1 MNEDDKV
8 ELDKDGISIRLV
20 KPFDAGLPGRYY
32 EHNGE
37 MINGNELD
45 KLPEEDQIVAKLK
58 GATEI
63 FNRRMDILKGY
74 ASLYKQISVKI
85 AK

>member
-58 GATEI
+58 GTTEI
-63 FNRRMDILKGY
+63 FNHRMDILQIH
-74 ASLYKQISVKI
+74 ASIYKNISVRV